1 MKKDLKL
8 RTIFIIANSSWYINH
23 YRKYLLSELKL
34 QDLYSVVTISPL
46 DNTTSELSELSLNI
60 PWRIS
65 RSGNK
70 NIFLLLISL
79 LRLIFIFR
87 SLKPRIVH
95 THTLKTNFLTAIVSF
110 IFGTPLIISFAGL
123 GQISNS
129 KGIKKNIFI
138 LIIKIIG
145 FLSYRELS
153 GISFP
158 KNEKRTSFIFQNKND
173 MNFINH
179 LIKIPNSNKH
189 LIFGSG
195 VPDYFLKK
203 GKKNNWINKNNNTF
217 KTTNIKLHLI
227 FVGRLLKSKGILTF
241 IKIANFLEKTNAS
254 VYGSIDPS
262 SSDSLT
268 NRDLKKITVNN
279 KNINFCGFKT
289 EPLINQNHTYPIL
302 IVPSNYGE
310 GLPRGTIEA
319 LSLKIPVISSRKATC
334 DLFDESIIYISK
346 ENKISAYKDC
356 INRVIRDFESGIL
369 RNKLEKGKDFV
380 KNNLLESQVV
390 KKTIS
395 IYKKMEEIN
404 Y

>member
-8 RTIFIIANSSWYINH
+8 RTIFIIANSSWYLNH
-23 YRKYLLSELKL
+23 YRKYLLSELKN

-46 DNTTSELSELSLNI
+46 DNNTRELSKLSLNI

-70 NIFLLLISL
+70 NIILLLISL

-87 SLKPRIVH
+87 SLKPRLVH
-95 THTLKTNFLTAIVSF
+95 SHTLKTNFLTAIVSF
-110 IFGTPLIISFAGL
+110 IFGTPFIISFAGL

-145 FLSYRELS
+145 FLSYRDLS
-153 GISFP
+153 GISFL
-158 KNEKRTSFIFQNKND
+158 KNEKRTAFIFQNKND
-173 MNFINH
+173 MNFINQ

-203 GKKNNWINKNNNTF
+203 GNKNNWIHKNNNSF
-217 KTTNIKLHLI
+217 KTINIKLHLI

-241 IKIANFLEKTNAS
+241 INIVNFLEQTNAS

-268 NRDLKKITVNN
+268 KKDIMNFTLNN

-289 EPLINQNHTYPIL
+289 EPLIKQNYTFPIL

-310 GLPRGTIEA
+310 GLPRGIIEA

-346 ENKISAYKDC
+346 ENKIIAYKNC
-356 INRVIRDFESGIL
+356 INRIKRDFESGIL
-369 RNKLEKGKDFV
+369 QHKLEKGKDFV
-380 KNNLLESQVV
+380 KRNLLESQVAE
-390 KKTIS
+390 KTIS
-395 IYKKMEEIN
+395 IYKKMEEMN